1 MARHRVSAHAQS
13 RGSRG
18 LTQREK
24 QILRFVVAGRS
35 NKWTAIELGI
45 SRRTVESHRSRI
57 YRKCGVRSAMHLM
70 ALLHESSPGGL
81 AVAEDVAGLVAGKV
95 ETNSLGSGLPVWL
108 PGKNGPGAD
117 RE

>member
-1 MARHRVSAHAQS
+1 MARHNVSSPS
-13 RGSRG
+13 RGSNG

-57 YRKCGVRSAMHLM
+57 YRKCGVRSAMQLM
-70 ALLHESSPGGL
+70 VLLHESSRGPILAEASVGL
-81 AVAEDVAGLVAGKV
+81 PDGTAGVNA
-95 ETNSLGSGLPVWL
+95 LGSGLPVWL

>member
-1 MARHRVSAHAQS
+1 MARHSVSASS
-13 RGSRG
+13 RGSRD
-18 LTQREK
+18 LTQRE
-24 QILRFVVAGRS
+24 QQVLRFVVAGRS

-57 YRKCGVRSAMHLM
+57 YRKCGVRSAMQLM
-70 ALLHESSPGGL
+70 ALLHESSSGGL
-81 AVAEDVAGLVAGKV
+81 AMAENAAGWPAGKAEV
-95 ETNSLGSGLPVWL
+95 SALGSGLPVWL